1 MDLYN
6 TVGMEGRNGNVDQT
20 PSNRKLVI
28 VSFLEG
34 FYLFIKF
41 FFFFRLLFVL
51 DIRITSLQYH
61 KPVNKHMPSS
71 IS

>member
-28 VSFLEG
+28 VSFLQI
-34 FYLFIKF
+34 FFIIIKF
-41 FFFFRLLFVL
+41 FFFFLLLFVL
-51 DIRITSLQYH
+51 GIRITSLQYH